1 VRSLGPY
8 ADALRDACLRMKGA
22 GAEPLAAALAEEL
35 ARTWG
40 DVLASGRY
48 NAVVPVPH
56 HWRQK
61 LGRAQLVPIT
71 MARRLAKYLRV
82 PVHTDLVR
90 KAKSTPRQSTLS
102 TTARRSNLDHA
113 FRPCS
118 GVWLTGGRFLIV
130 DDVLT
135 TGTTAD
141 RVARVLR
148 DLGADSIDVVVV
160 ARTLGQ

>member
-1 VRSLGPY
+1 
-8 ADALRDACLRMKGA
+8 MKRA
-22 GAEPLAAALAEEL
+22 GTDPLAAALAGEL

-40 DVLASGRY
+40 ENLVSGQY
-48 NAVVPVPH
+48 HAIVPVPH
-56 HWRQK
+56 HWRQR
-61 LGRAQLVPIT
+61 LGRTQLVPIT
-71 MARRLAKYLRV
+71 MARRLSKHLRV

-90 KAKSTPRQSTLS
+90 KARLTAQQSTLS
-102 TTARRSNLDHA
+102 ATARRSNLNNA

-118 GVWLTGGRFLIV
+118 GIRLTGGRFLVV

-148 DLGADSIDVVVV
+148 DLGAEAVDAIVV
-160 ARTLGQ
+160 ARGLGQ